1 MKKHLF
7 IKLTMLIAATI
18 GFTTS
23 CTEKI
28 DLKLNDSEPQ
38 LVIEANVS
46 NKPGPYTVILSKSRL
61 YYENNAFTGVS
72 GAQIVLSDNAGNV
85 DTLTEI
91 AAGFYQT
98 NFIQGTI
105 GRTYL
110 LEVTNEGITYSASC
124 KIPVSVAIDSVALRE
139 DIEFNGDI
147 SQEPRVYFSDPAG
160 VENFYRIIGYTNEI
174 QSGGANIHRDRLWDG
189 KQRNYGVPSGD
200 LESGDTLVT
209 NLLSID
215 ARVYQFFN
223 EFNESSGFAQPAA
236 PASPNSMYTP
246 KALGY
251 FSAHSLVSD
260 TLIIP

>member
-1 MKKHLF
+1 MKKYPF
-7 IKLTMLIAATI
+7 IRLLLAGLTSIIVA
-18 GFTTS
+18 TS

-28 DLKLNDSEPQ
+28 DLKLNNSEPQ

-61 YYENNAFTGVS
+61 YYENNAFAGIS
-72 GAQIVLSDNAGNV
+72 GAQIILSDNAGNI

-105 GRTYL
+105 GRTYQ
-110 LEVTNEGITYSASC
+110 LEVSSEGTTYRASC
-124 KIPVSVAIDSVALRE
+124 TMPAAVSIDSVVVRE
-139 DIEFNGDI
+139 ETGFNGELDKDA
-147 SQEPRVYFSDPAG
+147 RVYFTDPAG
-160 VENFYRIIGYTNEI
+160 IENFYRIIGYKNEVP
-174 QSGGANIHRDRLWDG
+174 SSGANIHRDRLWDG
-189 KQRNYGVPSGD
+189 KQRNYGVPSGGI
-200 LESGDTLVT
+200 ETGDTLIA

-236 PASPNSMYTP
+236 PATPNSMYTP
-246 KALGY
+246 GALGY
-251 FSAHSLVSD
+251 FSAHAISAD
-260 TLIIP
+260 TILIP